1 MIRFVSIRAEQCTGK
16 PNRPRGA
23 LTRASKYMHQHLQI
37 LHLPVLREYMQGEFA
52 SMQRQISFPYDF
64 ENVLDDVVFL
74 CFLVGNDFL
83 PHLPCLDIREGGL
96 NLLFNLYRSLMPT
109 MDGYLT
115 SEGGEVNIARV
126 MRVFVEL
133 AKVEGTIL
141 KRRRFSC

>member
-1 MIRFVSIRAEQCTGK
+1 M
-16 PNRPRGA
+16 
-23 LTRASKYMHQHLQI
+23 TRASKYMHQHLQI

-52 SMQRQISFPYDF
+52 SMQRQISFKYDF

-115 SEGGEVNIARV
+115 SEGGEVNLPRV
-126 MRVFVEL
+126 MRVFVER

-141 KRRRFSC
+141 KRRRYL

>member
-1 MIRFVSIRAEQCTGK
+1 M
-16 PNRPRGA
+16 
-23 LTRASKYMHQHLQI
+23 TRASKYMHQHLQI
-37 LHLPVLREYMQGEFA
+37 LHLPGLREYMQGEFA
-52 SMQRQISFPYDF
+52 SMQRQISFKYDF

-115 SEGGEVNIARV
+115 SEGGEVNLPRV

-141 KRRRFSC
+141 KRRRYL

>member
-1 MIRFVSIRAEQCTGK
+1 
-16 PNRPRGA
+16 
-23 LTRASKYMHQHLQI
+23 
-37 LHLPVLREYMQGEFA
+37 
-52 SMQRQISFPYDF
+52 MQRQISFPYDF

-141 KRRRFSC
+141 KRRRFN

>member
-1 MIRFVSIRAEQCTGK
+1 
-16 PNRPRGA
+16 

-52 SMQRQISFPYDF
+52 SMQRQISFKYDF

-115 SEGGEVNIARV
+115 SEGGEVNLPRV

-141 KRRRFSC
+141 KRRRYL